1 MLNRGAR
8 ARAAPRPPC
17 PPPPAR
23 DELAAE
29 VHQTRRN
36 PGQGHPLKL
45 LSVSSCLSGK
55 VGKNARLHRHPC
67 GERFLATTATHHPSV
82 GHHARMQAAP
92 TNVMLLLLLMMM
104 MMLVMGD
111 GRGRAPA
118 AAKRRAGLS
127 AASAASGDG
136 AGSGWCGG
144 GCRDEQATR
153 GGVRERR
160 EAGP

>member
-1 MLNRGAR
+1 MIVVPKIEESLKLMCYSSKPHLCFFHADFFIECRKYTSHSIERSAPHPPLDEGVPPNSPNSAVMLNRGAR

-67 GERFLATTATHHPSV
+67 GERFLGATVKWARNRSGESSSRDPKSSAT
-82 GHHARMQAAP
+82 
-92 TNVMLLLLLMMM
+92 
-104 MMLVMGD
+104 
-111 GRGRAPA
+111 
-118 AAKRRAGLS
+118 
-127 AASAASGDG
+127 
-136 AGSGWCGG
+136 W
-144 GCRDEQATR
+144 
-153 GGVRERR
+153 
-160 EAGP
+160 